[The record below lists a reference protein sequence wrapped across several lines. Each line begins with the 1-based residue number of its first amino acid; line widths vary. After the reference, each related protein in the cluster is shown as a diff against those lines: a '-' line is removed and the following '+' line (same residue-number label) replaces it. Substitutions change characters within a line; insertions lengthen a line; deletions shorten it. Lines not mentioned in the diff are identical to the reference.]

1 MFQSKNDHSSTS
13 TTNDEFA
20 TMQSRLFVVCSQGR
34 RVKVSWIKAN
44 FKLKALLSNK
54 GHMITKKYTLAK
66 ENYTGRVL
74 NNKSS
79 GKVSEKAWRG
89 KLTTGMLYEIA

>member
-1 MFQSKNDHSSTS
+1 M
-13 TTNDEFA
+13 
-20 TMQSRLFVVCSQGR
+20 
-34 RVKVSWIKAN
+34 KVSWIKAN

-79 GKVSEKAWRG
+79 GKVLRRRG
-89 KLTTGMLYEIA
+89 EEN